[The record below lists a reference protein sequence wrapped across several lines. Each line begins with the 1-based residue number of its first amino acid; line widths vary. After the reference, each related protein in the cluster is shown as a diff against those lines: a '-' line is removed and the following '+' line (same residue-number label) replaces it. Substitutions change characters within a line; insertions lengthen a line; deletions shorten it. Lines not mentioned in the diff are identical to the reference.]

1 MLCEGCS
8 SGGVSLAKYAK
19 HGPGPTD
26 VEVMMRALEQIN
38 RGQVQLVLTP
48 AGISATGGLS
58 TVLSFLRPSV
68 AGGPTPEEVLV
79 IHRWPCEQHSDFW
92 SCIYE
97 GLWQLDHRIAQV
109 IPDTPHVGEH

>member
-1 MLCEGCS
+1 MG
-8 SGGVSLAKYAK
+8 KYAK
-19 HGPGPTD
+19 YGPGPTD
-26 VEVMMRALEQIN
+26 VEVMMRAIEQLG
-38 RGQVQLVLTP
+38 RGQVQLTVTP

-58 TVLSFLRPSV
+58 TVLSFTRATA
-68 AGGPTPEEVLV
+68 AGGAQQEEVLV

-109 IPDTPHVGEH
+109 IPDTPKVGEH